1 MWIQPV
7 SQVQPREIDWLWRWR
22 LAFGKLAMLE
32 GDPDLGKSF
41 IALDLCARLSTNR
54 PMPDGSAG
62 PGVAN
67 SMYLFVED
75 GDGDTVRPRL
85 AQLGADIDRVYVP
98 DFRRCH
104 APLFLPH
111 DLPRLREFINH
122 CQPQL
127 VVLDPVLAFLDK
139 TVQCFNEQSLRRLL
153 TPLKALAEETHCVIL
168 LVRHLNKAVGLRALY
183 RGAASI
189 AFSAACRSEWLV
201 ARIAEGEGRCVLAQ
215 QKNNLAPRQPSL
227 AYEVRKAADGKPIL
241 VWHGESDWSAERVLN
256 SRRPRLAARR
266 DEAAA
271 FLREFLQDGPKTSR
285 QIWAAAGK
293 HGFKEITLRRAARK
307 LELEFHAVWQDD
319 DRLSYWLLPGQ
330 APPPPDP
337 ATDLEPWL
345 APMRERY
352 PAASPLDEFS
362 RH

>member
-7 SQVQPREIDWLWRWR
+7 SQVQPRQIDWLWLFR
-22 LAFGKLAMLE
+22 LGFGKLAMLE

-41 IALDLCARLSTNR
+41 IALDLCARLSTGR

-98 DFRRCH
+98 DFRRCD
-104 APLFLPH
+104 APLL
-111 DLPRLREFINH
+111 LPRHRTRFQEMITH
-122 CQPQL
+122 CQARL
-127 VVLDPVLAFLDK
+127 VVFDPVLAFLDD

-153 TPLKALAEETHCVIL
+153 TPLKAIAEDTRCVIL
-168 LVRHLNKAVGLRALY
+168 MVRHLNKALGLRALY

-189 AFSAACRSEWLV
+189 AFTAACRSEWLV
-201 ARIAEGEGRCVLAQ
+201 ARMPDGAGRCVLAQ
-215 QKNNLAPRQPSL
+215 QKNNLAPPQPSL
-227 AYEVRKAADGKPIL
+227 AYEVCAAADGQPAL
-241 VWHGESDWSAERVLN
+241 VWHGETDWSAESVLHR
-256 SRRPRLAARR
+256 RRPRRDTRR

-285 QIWAAAGK
+285 QIWAAASKLG
-293 HGFKEITLRRAARK
+293 HKEITIRRAARALK
-307 LELEFHAVWQDD
+307 LGVRSVWQDD

-330 APPPPDP
+330 APPAPDP

-345 APMRERY
+345 APLRERY
-352 PAASPLDEFS
+352 PAASPLDCV
-362 RH
+362 H